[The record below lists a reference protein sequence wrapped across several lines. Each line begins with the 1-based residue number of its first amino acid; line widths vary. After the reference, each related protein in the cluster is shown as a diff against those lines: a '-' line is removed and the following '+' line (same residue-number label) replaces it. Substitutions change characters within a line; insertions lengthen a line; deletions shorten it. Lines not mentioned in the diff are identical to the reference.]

1 MGLTWHGH
9 YNEVVLLQW
18 FTDSVE
24 CGYCLE
30 ENNYAVVEGGKSSS
44 TPNDAYQSDW
54 SDMLDQ
60 FTVPTDISACLL
72 DGCKVGHIACVLLFD
87 WLLLV

>member
-1 MGLTWHGH
+1 L
-9 YNEVVLLQW
+9 YLLITQW

-30 ENNYAVVEGGKSSS
+30 ESNYAVVEGGKSSS
-44 TPNDAYQSDW
+44 STPNDVYQSDW
-54 SDMLDQ
+54 SDMLDE

-72 DGCKVGHIACVLLFD
+72 DGCKVVHIKCVFCCLIDFF
-87 WLLLV
+87 WCRYV